1 MMEFVLVVTACLASA
16 EPQKCR
22 EFKVNIY
29 DENVTTQMQCLSLAQ
44 PEMVKIIEEH
54 PGYRITKWKC
64 EDAARHLKKG
74 KSI

>member
-1 MMEFVLVVTACLASA
+1 MEFVLVVLACLVNDSKVC
-16 EPQKCR
+16 Q

-29 DENVTTQMQCLSLAQ
+29 DDSIKTQMQCLTMAQ

-54 PGYRITKWKC
+54 PGWHITKWKC
-64 EDAARHLKKG
+64 EETSRIKKKE